1 MRWLDGITD
10 SMDMSLSKLWGLVM
24 HKEAW
29 RAAVHGVAKR
39 RTWLSGWTELN
50 WVVSYVEFI
59 FPCAYWQSVFLLW
72 TSLVFERRSWWDLE
86 GSSLGC
92 LSLSLCVFLSLSQA
106 ISGPWGL
113 GPQLRTTCFPL
124 ISKRWKEASLYLVTL
139 LHITFQL
146 SFLSLLSASSFQP
159 EALWAMRLEETLSAA
174 SWMSHLSLSTKHL
187 HSKPSPASSSIV
199 SSFSHPR
206 TSSMRKTT
214 EDLAHFLS
222 LMSVRKGEPKK
233 RGLSLFSPGTSL
245 HFPSQTVYRLPTP
258 LMQDTSKFKCV

>member
-10 SMDMSLSKLWGLVM
+10 SMDMSLSKLWELVM
-24 HKEAW
+24 DKEAW

-106 ISGPWGL
+106 FSGPWGL

-124 ISKRWKEASLYLVTL
+124 WFPKDGRK
-139 LHITFQL
+139 LHFI
-146 SFLSLLSASSFQP
+146 
-159 EALWAMRLEETLSAA
+159 LWLC
-174 SWMSHLSLSTKHL
+174 ST
-187 HSKPSPASSSIV
+187 
-199 SSFSHPR
+199 
-206 TSSMRKTT
+206 
-214 EDLAHFLS
+214 
-222 LMSVRKGEPKK
+222 
-233 RGLSLFSPGTSL
+233 SLFSLAFSL
-245 HFPSQTVYRLPTP
+245 FFLLLLFSQRRSEPWGWKKHFPQLLEWVISACPQSIFTQNLLLPRPPSWVPFLIPGPAVWGKPQKTW
-258 LMQDTSKFKCV
+258 LISSH